1 MPKPTASRTVSA
13 TGSWNFRMLLSFSR
27 SLTTAALTSMVSFI
41 IVKMQTSFGI
51 FLSMNCLDVQHLFL
65 QEDSV
70 IPLTHWLKILC
81 RRLQIWHC
89 IKHSRE
95 IKRPDRITEGWAG
108 TCSSDQIWGKTP
120 LWRMRRR
127 RWKTTV
133 IWWTIR
139 DHSRGKILSGCFQHH
154 QYKKIR
160 DQNPGCCSPRR
171 SWTCWSCGNTRN
183 WRTQVPCDPNGR
195 RNWTERNP
203 RTYRKWKSFW
213 WRILWQYRYWD
224 RGDIW
229 WRIIVN
235 SYFLT
240 LTKPC

>member
-1 MPKPTASRTVSA
+1 
-13 TGSWNFRMLLSFSR
+13 
-27 SLTTAALTSMVSFI
+27 
-41 IVKMQTSFGI
+41 
-51 FLSMNCLDVQHLFL
+51 MNCLGCTAPLSAGGQRDSFNALV
-65 QEDSV
+65 EDT
-70 IPLTHWLKILC
+70 LGDDC
-81 RRLQIWHC
+81 RYDTVLSIHE
-89 IKHSRE
+89 KL
-95 IKRPDRITEGWAG
+95 KRPDRITEGWAG

-171 SWTCWSCGNTRN
+171 SWTCRSCGNTRN

-195 RNWTERNP
+195 RSWTERNP